1 MGHPPLPHFQHHPR
15 LSEGEGLCPQKEHL
29 VTWEGSPGIS
39 SATFYQS
46 SAQDMGLPAGV
57 PHNRSW
63 QRPPTCL
70 ELTNGTWQACPPK
83 FWGQALGVEA
93 CA

>member
-1 MGHPPLPHFQHHPR
+1 MGHPPPPPLPASSPP
-15 LSEGEGLCPQKEHL
+15 SEGVRLVPTEGAPGDLGG
-29 VTWEGSPGIS
+29 VTWDILCYFLSVMLRTWVSQQGSPTI
-39 SATFYQS
+39 AMAET
-46 SAQDMGLPAGV
+46 
-57 PHNRSW
+57 
-63 QRPPTCL
+63 PTCL